1 MNFFELGFD
10 KFFFKFK
17 KKNNFKKNKY
27 WEGSS
32 TFIDP
37 DGKKETY

>member
-10 KFFFKFK
+10 NFFFQS
-17 KKNNFKKNKY
+17 KKNNFKNKY

-32 TFIDP
+32 IFIDP